1 MTSCRSFLQK
11 LSYLLASKVEWKSKK
26 VIDLMTVDQ
35 LISEIETLFK
45 TMRRDPSFL
54 INSNSLNKRKNFKKE
69 CDMNLLLYLENV
81 DEILLNEGSKFRDIL
96 KKIYDNCLSVYV
108 LISASEL
115 LNKISNMLPTIVLIP
130 DLDIVTSVRLFLE
143 KTGER
148 QFDPREV
155 QSLVIENP

>member
-1 MTSCRSFLQK
+1 
-11 LSYLLASKVEWKSKK
+11 
-26 VIDLMTVDQ
+26 MTVDQ